1 MSNMYNI
8 DMTYDEIKSN
18 ESLFHNKVSDI
29 FKEHISKYSKLS
41 EKSLR
46 VGGSNSDIIDMEIGV
61 YMDYPCDREWN
72 IDIRKSL
79 EEPVLT
85 DFMLRKEDIIWDNGE
100 FGFYY
105 YYFTKT
111 DFDEIDIM
119 SKDGVMFKFNNCYYA
134 IIEGEMVFHIICVMC
149 DCRSNTYSN
158 FESDMYYMGDR
169 GKKYYEEKKRYA
181 EYISKRYKSF
191 GRRTDYLDMF
201 TIVQCMLKSDKSL
214 LHNAT
219 EKVIAVMDGKK
230 IQHKDKKTR
239 YKKVRQITLDNATL
253 NKVLLIEHSKI
264 KSTYAK
270 FIDTFKFEHEDN
282 KRKLYVISNL
292 DFYRMLFFQR
302 QDLGKKLDWTNLD
315 NVDKLKVDERIVME
329 DNANVDYGIDS
340 FRNPA
345 LNKFGVEYY
354 LDGKR
359 DNKYDDIYF
368 GVNRYVF
375 NLITTDNKTI
385 KVVCLLES
393 YIDGHVSI
401 LGYFE
406 CDGKTEMFTTL
417 FLDMKKGKPKFKLE
431 EEDMQTYYTELLDVY
446 VQYSI
451 LQSIMKSKP
460 SIVKVVNEQVV
471 VDEEVGNTKKSSGI
485 KNSGKRN
492 SVRIVKEI
500 VIRDTVQTGKRAGT
514 KHNIQCPAW
523 GVMGHY
529 RKCKSGKVVWIKPY
543 KKGKKRDNP
552 DLYKSKDYNT

>member
-1 MSNMYNI
+1 MFNVYNI
-8 DMTYDEIKSN
+8 DMTYNEIKSN

-29 FKEHISKYSKLS
+29 FLRHISKYSKLS

-46 VGGSNSDIIDMEIGV
+46 IGGSNSDIVDMCLSV
-61 YMDYPCDREWN
+61 YMEYPCDRDWDV
-72 IDIRKSL
+72 DIRKSL

-85 DFMLRKEDIIWDNGE
+85 DFMLHREDMGADGKVE
-100 FGFYY
+100 FSN
-105 YYFTKT
+105 YYFTKA
-111 DFDEIDIM
+111 DFGEIGIV
-119 SKDGVMFKFNNCYYA
+119 SKDGVMFRFSNCYYA

-149 DCRSNTYSN
+149 DCSSNTYSN
-158 FESDMYYMGDR
+158 FESGMYYIGDR
-169 GKKYYEEKKRYA
+169 GKKYYEEKKRHD
-181 EYISKRYKSF
+181 EYISKYCNSV
-191 GRRTDYLDMF
+191 GRITDYLDMF
-201 TIVQCMLKSDKSL
+201 SIVQCMLKADKSL
-214 LHNAT
+214 LHNAA
-219 EKVIAVMDGKK
+219 EKVIAVADGKK

-239 YKKVRQITLDNATL
+239 YKKVRKITLDNDTL

-282 KRKLYVISNL
+282 KRKLYVVSNL

-315 NVDKLKVDERIVME
+315 NVDKLKVDEHIVVD

-354 LDGKR
+354 LDGKK

-368 GVNRYVF
+368 GVNRYAF

-385 KVVCLLES
+385 KVACLLES

-406 CDGKTEMFTTL
+406 CDGKKEMFITL
-417 FLDMKKGKPKFKLE
+417 FLDTKKGEPKFRL
-431 EEDMQTYYTELLDVY
+431 EDMDMQAYCNELLDVY

-451 LQSIMKSKP
+451 LQSIMKNKP
-460 SIVKVVNEQVV
+460 SMVKVVNERVV
-471 VDEEVGNTKKSSGI
+471 VDEVADSKKSRGSNNS
-485 KNSGKRN
+485 NSGKRN

-500 VIRDTVQTGKRAGT
+500 VIRDTAQTGKGRGT
-514 KHNIQCPAW
+514 KHNMQCPSW
-523 GVMGHY
+523 GVIGHY
-529 RKCKSGKVVWIKPY
+529 RKYKNGKVVWIAPY
-543 KKGKKRDNP
+543 KKGKQRSKPNA
-552 DLYKSKDYNT
+552 YKPKDYNT